1 MPYKKHRLQGKC
13 HRRKQQR
20 HESLH
25 RQHVHDIQ
33 GAVSKSQ
40 EIHRQPLVRN

>member
-25 RQHVHDIQ
+25 WQHVHDIQ

-40 EIHRQPLVRN
+40 EIHRQPLVCN